1 MNTRKTSD
9 IFDYLNNQD
18 IPPILN
24 ISFCLRLMGVKM
36 NDLYKSAGVSRSFLY
51 QVLAGK
57 RKPNDAI
64 KRELSELGINP
75 WEDKNKYNKSLEL
88 TGSAGSLTDKPEQ
101 SIVTAP

>member
-88 TGSAGSLTDKPEQ
+88 TGNDCTLTYKPEQ
-101 SIVTAP
+101 SIVRAP